1 VDTGATVTPALLDVR
16 DLRIAFGPVRAVD
29 GLTLTVAPAEAVA
42 LVGESGCGKSTT
54 ALSIMGLLPRQA
66 RLSGRIVLAGSDVL
80 SMGKRA
86 LREMRGN
93 VASMIFQEPMSS
105 LNPMHRIGDQI
116 IEALRS
122 HTDISRRAARRQA
135 IELLDLVRLPDPQRR
150 VDDYPHRLSG
160 GQRQR
165 VMIAMAVACRPRL
178 LIADEATTALDATI
192 QAQILELLDGL
203 RRDLSMALLLI
214 THDLSLVQRWSH
226 RVIVMHHGEKME
238 ELASRHMAA
247 EARHPYTKG
256 LLGAS
261 IRLDQDLHYSRR
273 ALPEIRTRRDE
284 AGRYTFELTVPP
296 QPAAP
301 TRAPGGRPLV
311 SVRNLVM
318 QYRTR
323 RGAFRAVDDI
333 SFDIA
338 AGETLGVVGES
349 GSGKSSLSKALLR
362 LVPILSG
369 SIAVDGEDVSRLSGT
384 ALRRVRRRMQ
394 MIFQDPFN
402 SLNPRQSVGTILER
416 ALAAGGMAE
425 RSSWPRL
432 IREMLDH
439 VGLPAAAV
447 GRFPH
452 EFSGGQKQRIGIAR
466 ALIVRPSLVVC
477 DEPVS
482 ALDVSV
488 QAQILNLL
496 IELKQTLGL
505 SYLFI
510 SHDLA
515 VVQYVSDRVMVMRQG
530 RIVEQNDRLEI
541 WTSPRDDYTRALIRA
556 VARDA

>member
-1 VDTGATVTPALLDVR
+1 VKTETGTTPALLEVN
-16 DLRIAFGPVRAVD
+16 DLRIAFGPVAAVN
-29 GLTLTVAPAEAVA
+29 GLSFSVAPSEAVA
-42 LVGESGCGKSTT
+42 IVGESGCGKSTT

-66 RLSGRIVLAGSDVL
+66 RLSGRIILDGRDVLAMDR
-80 SMGKRA
+80 RA

-93 VASMIFQEPMSS
+93 TASMIFQEPMSS
-105 LNPMHRIGDQI
+105 LNPMHRIGNQI

-122 HTDISRRAARRQA
+122 HQSISHAAARRQA
-135 IELLDLVRLPDPQRR
+135 IELLDLVRLPEPQRR

-178 LIADEATTALDATI
+178 LIADEATTALDATV

-238 ELASRHMAA
+238 ALESRTMASA
-247 EARHPYTKG
+247 ARHPYTQG

-261 IRLDQDLHYSRR
+261 IRLDQDLHYSVRT
-273 ALPEIRTRRDE
+273 LPEIKTSRTDTGDYQF
-284 AGRYTFELTVPP
+284 ALTA
-296 QPAAP
+296 PAAP
-301 TRAPGGRPLV
+301 APELRVQAAAPLV

-318 QYRTR
+318 QYKTP
-323 RGAFRAVDDI
+323 RGTFRAVDDV

-369 SIAVDGEDVSRLSGT
+369 TIAVDGEDVTRLRGGE
-384 ALRRVRRRMQ
+384 LRGVRRRMQ

-402 SLNPRQSVGTILER
+402 SLNPRQSVGTILEN
-416 ALAAGGMAE
+416 ALAAARMGE
-425 RSSWPRL
+425 RSTWPQL
-432 IREMLDH
+432 IRDMLDQ
-439 VGLPAAAV
+439 VGLPAAAAE
-447 GRFPH
+447 RFPH

-466 ALIVRPSLVVC
+466 ALIVKPSLVVC

-496 IELKQTLGL
+496 IQLKQTLGL

-515 VVQYVSDRVMVMRQG
+515 VVQYISDRVMVMKEG
-530 RIVEQNDRLEI
+530 KVVEQNDRLEI
-541 WTSPRDDYTRALIRA
+541 WKSPREDYTRALIRA
-556 VARDA
+556 VAADA